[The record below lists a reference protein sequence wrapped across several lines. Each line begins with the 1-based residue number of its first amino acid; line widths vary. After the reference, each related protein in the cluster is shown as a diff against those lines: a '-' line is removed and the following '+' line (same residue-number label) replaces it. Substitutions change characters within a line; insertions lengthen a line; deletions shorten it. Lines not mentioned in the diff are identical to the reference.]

1 MHKYPPHVNDMQL
14 GAFPPQDADANLWK
28 NFNDAKFQKPV
39 MNGVHGGNWSP
50 PLADPGNGGFKI
62 SSPLP
67 KAKLN
72 KIIAKDLPATT
83 LSGTSFDLPK
93 RKDVVQIDLPV
104 SRQKTIQYEVDPT
117 KKNNIFGRKSY
128 FGSQRMITPKP
139 IGLKRFLQVEISPE
153 SIHIVRNDALNAA
166 QTAEKKAAD
175 LFSKISKNPLA
186 TQMIIP
192 IVTTNKQ
199 EQPSLKINYKNV

>member
-1 MHKYPPHVNDMQL
+1 MIRQL
-14 GAFPPQDADANLWK
+14 L
-28 NFNDAKFQKPV
+28 
-39 MNGVHGGNWSP
+39 
-50 PLADPGNGGFKI
+50 
-62 SSPLP
+62 
-67 KAKLN
+67 
-72 KIIAKDLPATT
+72 
-83 LSGTSFDLPK
+83 
-93 RKDVVQIDLPV
+93 
-104 SRQKTIQYEVDPT
+104 
-117 KKNNIFGRKSY
+117 RKSY
-128 FGSQRMITPKP
+128 FVSQRMITPKP

-199 EQPSLKINYKNV
+199 EQPSLKINYKNVQITNKLENFGAKKEGIEEFESFFEIIKVI

>member
-1 MHKYPPHVNDMQL
+1 MLL
-14 GAFPPQDADANLWK
+14 GGFPPVDADAHLWK
-28 NFNDAKFQKPV
+28 NFNNAKYQSPV

-62 SSPLP
+62 SSPVP
-67 KAKLN
+67 KAKVN
-72 KIIAKDLPATT
+72 KIIAGDLPSATV
-83 LSGTSFDLPK
+83 SGTSFDLPK

-117 KKNNIFGRKSY
+117 KKNNTFGRKSY
-128 FGSQRMITPKP
+128 FGSQRMIKPKP
-139 IGLKRFLQVEISPE
+139 IGLKRFLQIDLSPSQISTA
-153 SIHIVRNDALNAA
+153 RNDALNAA
-166 QTAEKKAAD
+166 QTAEKKAAE
-175 LFSKISKNPLA
+175 LFGKISANPLA

-199 EQPSLKINYKNV
+199 EQPSLRIKHKK